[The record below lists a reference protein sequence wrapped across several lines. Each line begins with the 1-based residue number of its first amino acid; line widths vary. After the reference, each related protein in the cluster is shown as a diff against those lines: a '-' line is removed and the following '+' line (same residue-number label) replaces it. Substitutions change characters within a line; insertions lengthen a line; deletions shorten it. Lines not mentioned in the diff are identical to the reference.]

1 LTSTLLAVLLLGA
14 DGVVVTPQVVVA
26 VAVAFVII
34 NILPDP
40 SAETAEPPAT
50 GRDQAPGAE
59 EPGSSSSTN
68 T

>member
-1 LTSTLLAVLLLGA
+1 
-14 DGVVVTPQVVVA
+14 VVTPQVVVA

-34 NILPDP
+34 NVLPDP
-40 SAETAEPPAT
+40 STQIAEQPAT